1 MTQVVS
7 APGRA
12 NLIGEYTDVNQGFV
26 LPVAL
31 DLRTT
36 ISGRPSDRLALT
48 SADLPGDGVVEVD
61 LTTGAGPTAGWG
73 RYAAAVVASLLQE
86 GLLLKGFEGVVSSQV
101 PLGAGLSSSAAL
113 ETAIALAVLAEP
125 LEDVLLARL
134 CQRAENE
141 GVGVQS
147 GIMDQLASICAREG
161 QALFLDCRDLS
172 SEHVPVPEGLTV
184 LVVDSAVS
192 RSLSSSA
199 YNERAEQCAT
209 AARELGV
216 RSLRDVTLEQL
227 EASSLSGLPRQRAQ
241 HVVTENARVL
251 ASVAALRADDRTAL
265 GNLFAASHASLAVDF
280 GVSIPELDQLVAC
293 AAATP
298 GVHASRLTGAGFGGC
313 TVSLVDTDGAEQIR
327 DEVLARYAVVSG
339 RTPRGWLSRPA
350 GGARRSA

>member
-1 MTQVVS
+1 MTLVVS

-12 NLIGEYTDVNQGFV
+12 NLIGEYTDVNEGFV

-36 ISGRPSDRLALT
+36 LSGRPCDRLLLT
-48 SADLPGDGVVEVD
+48 SAEVPSDGVVEVD
-61 LTTGAGPTAGWG
+61 LTTGAGPTTGWG
-73 RYAAAVVASLLQE
+73 RYATAVVASLLRE
-86 GLLLKGFEGVVSSQV
+86 GLRLRGFEGVISSQV

-113 ETAIALAVLAEP
+113 ETAIALAVLPDP
-125 LEDVLLARL
+125 LEDLLLARL

-147 GIMDQLASICAREG
+147 GIMDQLASISARDG
-161 QALFLDCRDLS
+161 CALFLDCRDLS
-172 SEHVPVPEGLTV
+172 SEHIPVPEGLRV

-209 AARELGV
+209 AAAELGV
-216 RSLRDVTLEQL
+216 SSLRDVTPEQL
-227 EASSLSGLPRQRAQ
+227 AVSSLTGLPRRRAK

-251 ASVAALRADDRTAL
+251 ASVAALREDDRRAL
-265 GNLFAASHASLAVDF
+265 GELFAASHDSLAADF
-280 GVSIPELDQLVAC
+280 EVSTPELDQLVAC
-293 AAATP
+293 AVATP

-313 TVSLVDTDGAEQIR
+313 TVSLVDTDSAEQIR
-327 DEVLARYAVVSG
+327 DEVLARYAVASG